1 MGRLV
6 ARRGM
11 PLQGV
16 GNSKVGTVM
25 LGVVE
30 SPIHPS
36 VCLKGVSGQS
46 LV

>member
-6 ARRGM
+6 AHRGM
-11 PLQGV
+11 PLQGA
-16 GNSKVGTVM
+16 GSSKVRTEM
-25 LGVVE
+25 LGVVG